1 MIENNLLKTNF
12 LGKDGFRWW
21 IGQVAPEDAQGD
33 QINQIGNTWGS
44 RVKVRIYGYHPP
56 NETELSNEDLPWAQ
70 VLLSPQG
77 GSGKANRARSLRI
90 SPGDTVMGFFL
101 DGEDAQQPVI
111 LGLFASTPDYY
122 GGTEEYTSPF
132 QPFTGYTSKIK
143 PNPDFIVKNEGG
155 DSSSSSQKSP
165 RFLTKEI
172 VEDLNEKLE
181 KGEAQLKQL
190 IDSGELQ
197 QSLSDASEELTN
209 VLKSGAVQTGLSDT
223 KEIVE
228 GLKKKYG
235 FPEVQAFKDI
245 GKEVVLASGVA
256 QMANNTKVT
265 NGIKNT
271 LKNSLP
277 DIKNSVPKDKFKEI
291 SSVSKQLVSSTKPM
305 IKDMVN
311 TTFDE
316 LAPQLNGGLKNL
328 YKKEYGKIL
337 AKTGNIALAKK
348 AATAA
353 QVAEIPNVLNI
364 QDSMPCVVK
373 NITDKLLGDVTNL
386 LTQFVD
392 NVDNFTDCIGDQ
404 FIGAIFNDVIKGID
418 KELASAIKGVANIFP
433 SGDIEGLLR
442 GKAEGILGIASV
454 FNDCDIPSADL
465 GAKTNKWIIGL
476 GPASVGLENIAGQ
489 ILNIANA
496 AQELKEAAASP
507 GGVIGNLG
515 LFDFMRP
522 DVSSPGFSSTLSDCY
537 TGPPLN
543 CSGIKINIFGGGGQ
557 GAQVSPLLGAIVS
570 DTFAV
575 QTASLIGMRV
585 KNAGFGYKS
594 APFVEITDTCRKGY
608 GASAR
613 AVIDYDPSSPTFE
626 QVTDV
631 YIVNAGENYPVIEP
645 DDDDLSG
652 GQYPVDHVVVVK
664 PGQNYKEED
673 EITDDKGNI
682 YEKFLDDKGR
692 LLNVIPPNPAT
703 NNVETFSTLP
713 ELSISTST
721 GSGAFLKAQ
730 LAPRPDYQ
738 GEIKQVIDCITPRN
752 ANIVGFINGE
762 PYYGAFHVM
771 SNGVKMT
778 GAKHTDSDMII
789 YDTPQES
796 RTSRAMM
803 PMSTSY
809 TTVSSAPVQNVSD
822 TTTTSQSDTSSTTT
836 APQMDIPDQTPTPP
850 PQQPSQPTYTPPA
863 SSPPSGGGS
872 SGSGGS
878 GSSGG
883 GGYGGG
889 Y

>member
-328 YKKEYGKIL
+328 YKKEYGKIF

-682 YEKFLDDKGR
+682 YE
-692 LLNVIPPNPAT
+692 
-703 NNVETFSTLP
+703 
-713 ELSISTST
+713 
-721 GSGAFLKAQ
+721 
-730 LAPRPDYQ
+730 
-738 GEIKQVIDCITPRN
+738 
-752 ANIVGFINGE
+752 
-762 PYYGAFHVM
+762 
-771 SNGVKMT
+771 
-778 GAKHTDSDMII
+778 
-789 YDTPQES
+789 
-796 RTSRAMM
+796 
-803 PMSTSY
+803 
-809 TTVSSAPVQNVSD
+809 
-822 TTTTSQSDTSSTTT
+822 
-836 APQMDIPDQTPTPP
+836 
-850 PQQPSQPTYTPPA
+850 
-863 SSPPSGGGS
+863 
-872 SGSGGS
+872 
-878 GSSGG
+878 
-883 GGYGGG
+883 
-889 Y
+889 

>member
-245 GKEVVLASGVA
+245 GKEVVLASGIA
-256 QMANNTKVT
+256 QMDNNTKVT

-442 GKAEGILGIASV
+442 GKAEGILGIASI

-489 ILNIANA
+489 ILSIANA

-543 CSGIKINIFGGGGQ
+543 
-557 GAQVSPLLGAIVS
+557 
-570 DTFAV
+570 
-575 QTASLIGMRV
+575 
-585 KNAGFGYKS
+585 
-594 APFVEITDTCRKGY
+594 
-608 GASAR
+608 
-613 AVIDYDPSSPTFE
+613 
-626 QVTDV
+626 
-631 YIVNAGENYPVIEP
+631 
-645 DDDDLSG
+645 
-652 GQYPVDHVVVVK
+652 
-664 PGQNYKEED
+664 
-673 EITDDKGNI
+673 
-682 YEKFLDDKGR
+682 
-692 LLNVIPPNPAT
+692 
-703 NNVETFSTLP
+703 
-713 ELSISTST
+713 
-721 GSGAFLKAQ
+721 
-730 LAPRPDYQ
+730 
-738 GEIKQVIDCITPRN
+738 
-752 ANIVGFINGE
+752 
-762 PYYGAFHVM
+762 
-771 SNGVKMT
+771 
-778 GAKHTDSDMII
+778 
-789 YDTPQES
+789 
-796 RTSRAMM
+796 
-803 PMSTSY
+803 
-809 TTVSSAPVQNVSD
+809 
-822 TTTTSQSDTSSTTT
+822 
-836 APQMDIPDQTPTPP
+836 
-850 PQQPSQPTYTPPA
+850 
-863 SSPPSGGGS
+863 
-872 SGSGGS
+872 
-878 GSSGG
+878 
-883 GGYGGG
+883 
-889 Y
+889 